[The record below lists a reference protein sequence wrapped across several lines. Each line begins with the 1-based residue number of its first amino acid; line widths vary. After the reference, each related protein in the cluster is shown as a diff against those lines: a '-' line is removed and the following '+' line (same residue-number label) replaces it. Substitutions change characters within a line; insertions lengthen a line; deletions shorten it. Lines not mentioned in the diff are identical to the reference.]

1 MKTLTK
7 TTSKATKATT
17 RPLKP
22 IPDNCVLVEVY
33 HDTKSLLD
41 RAAEDQGVSTA
52 LFLAAAVAYVTS
64 EIERGT
70 LDIRQPLDPATGKE
84 FPDVASIVNQLEITV
99 ERKTTMEDIADLFI
113 AGAPNGDFQSIED
126 SIFDAIRRGQAAE
139 KLYRMFQSLDN

>member
-7 TTSKATKATT
+7 TTPRPTTATPKTAPAK
-17 RPLKP
+17 RE
-22 IPDNCVLVEVY
+22 LVEIY
-33 HDTKSLLD
+33 PDTKYALD
-41 RAAEDQGVSTA
+41 RAAEDQGISTA
-52 LFLAAAVAYVTS
+52 LFLASAVAYVTS

-126 SIFDAIRRGQAAE
+126 SIFDAIRRGRAAE
-139 KLYRMFQSLDN
+139 KLYLMFQSLDN

>member
-1 MKTLTK
+1 MTATER
-7 TTSKATKATT
+7 KAKAAKSGAAPQSDPAK
-17 RPLKP
+17 RE
-22 IPDNCVLVEVY
+22 LVEVY
-33 HDTKSLLD
+33 HDTKYALD
-41 RAAEDQGVSTA
+41 LAAEDQGISPA

-64 EIERGT
+64 EIETGT

-84 FPDVASIVNQLEITV
+84 FPDVASIVDRREIIV

-139 KLYRMFQSLDN
+139 KLYLMFQSLDD